1 MCESRIERGR
11 AAAQGS
17 SNFAQASKAMRRGLE
32 PFKTIFKEYINEA
45 TALLGTVDV
54 LLAWF
59 WTFC

>member
-1 MCESRIERGR
+1 MHKEAQKVEKILPGTENAKVAAEAAYKADDRQELEEDIE
-11 AAAQGS
+11 Q
-17 SNFAQASKAMRRGLE
+17 NK
-32 PFKTIFKEYINEA
+32 A